1 MPTYQR
7 PNERL
12 GAEGGVAAGRMQSLG
27 VKFGSVDWSRGH
39 AQFFSE
45 WTPTAGLSPCQHL
58 LSPRLSRG
66 LSPWQHLLS
75 PRLSR
80 GLSPCQHLL
89 PAGLSPRQHPL
100 TAVSAP
106 VRAAAAGSASEPQAC
121 SRVRCERR
129 GARQR
134 PAGQLK
140 TAARLSPRQPTWQQG
155 CRHGCRPVSTAD
167 RLADLEAAAATAR
180 RAVAAAAAC

>member
-89 PAGLSPRQHPL
+89 SAGLSPRQHPL

-121 SRVRCERR
+121 SRVV
-129 GARQR
+129 
-134 PAGQLK
+134 GQGK
-140 TAARLSPRQPTWQQG
+140 GQPG
-155 CRHGCRPVSTAD
+155 S
-167 RLADLEAAAATAR
+167 
-180 RAVAAAAAC
+180 

>member
-89 PAGLSPRQHPL
+89 SAGLSPRQHPL
-100 TAVSAP
+100 TAVSELLP
-106 VRAAAAGSASEPQAC
+106 RAAPP
-121 SRVRCERR
+121 SR
-129 GARQR
+129 
-134 PAGQLK
+134 
-140 TAARLSPRQPTWQQG
+140 
-155 CRHGCRPVSTAD
+155 
-167 RLADLEAAAATAR
+167 R
-180 RAVAAAAAC
+180 RARECAVSAVAVAQHHGGTRG